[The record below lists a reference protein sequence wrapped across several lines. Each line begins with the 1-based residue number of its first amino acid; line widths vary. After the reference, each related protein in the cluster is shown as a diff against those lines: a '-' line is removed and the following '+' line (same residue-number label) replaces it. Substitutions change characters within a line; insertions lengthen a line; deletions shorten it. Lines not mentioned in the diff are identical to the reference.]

1 MVANE
6 IAEVNKYIEKEKRQ
20 HNMKKRLN
28 TNGKSKKQKQKNWI
42 LS

>member
-28 TNGKSKKQKQKNWI
+28 TNGQVKKNRYK
-42 LS
+42 LL